1 MNNPSIP
8 SALSNFAAV
17 VVEAFPFRPIE
28 ENFPDAFVSDDPLLR
43 DGPFDDVPFDIDPQ
57 PVAVESGAG
66 SPSSP
71 SSHLS
76 ASPGFLP
83 DTLPPVLRIQSL
95 SRLLEDDKIMNRAVL
110 CHRTVSLCVDW
121 VTQHVDTRLHRN
133 GLVSI
138 RPAANT
144 RCADGAIRI
153 QRLLPVTRPM
163 PSFNLF
169 DTLLPGWVK
178 DPELVARAA
187 ALWGALPRALGH
199 LVNAVLW
206 DSDRFHRFVT
216 GPSSLRGH
224 HNDLSGNF
232 RHSVEVAERARDLG
246 VGCPQASTSLL
257 IVGGL
262 LHDVAKAAEYRYDRC
277 GQRFL
282 LSDRGQLVG
291 HRDTLIEW
299 LAVARETGGGVIDEA
314 TWLGLLHMLNAA
326 RGAPGWLGL
335 REPRS
340 LEAEFLSIA
349 DRLSGHED
357 LHRRCMPTEGMN
369 GFGSYHPHLGH
380 RTYVTREFRT

>member
-8 SALSNFAAV
+8 SDLSNIAAAAI
-17 VVEAFPFRPIE
+17 EAFPLPPIE
-28 ENFPDAFVSDDPLLR
+28 EYFPDASVSDDPLLG
-43 DGPFDDVPFDIDPQ
+43 DDPFGDVPFDIDPQ

-71 SSHLS
+71 SSRFS
-76 ASPGFLP
+76 ASPDIRL
-83 DTLPPVLRIQSL
+83 DTLPPVLRVQSL
-95 SRLLEDDKIMNRAVL
+95 SRLLEHDKIVNRAVL
-110 CHRTVSLCVDW
+110 CHRKVSVCVDW

-163 PSFNLF
+163 PSVNLF
-169 DTLLPGWVK
+169 DTLLPSWVE
-178 DPELVARAA
+178 DPDLVARAA
-187 ALWGALPRALGH
+187 TLWDSLPRPLGH

-206 DSDRFHRFVT
+206 DSNRFHRFVT
-216 GPSSLRGH
+216 GPSSLCGH
-224 HNDLSGNF
+224 HSDTSGNF

-246 VGCPQASTSLL
+246 VGCPLASTSLL
-257 IVGGL
+257 SAGGL

-277 GQRFL
+277 GRRFL

-299 LAVARETGGGVIDEA
+299 LAVARENGGVIIDEA

-326 RGAPGWLGL
+326 RGAPAWLGL

-340 LEAEFLSIA
+340 LEAELLSIA

-357 LHRRCMPTEGMN
+357 LHRRCMPTEGRS
-369 GFGSYHPHLGH
+369 GFGGYHPHLGQ